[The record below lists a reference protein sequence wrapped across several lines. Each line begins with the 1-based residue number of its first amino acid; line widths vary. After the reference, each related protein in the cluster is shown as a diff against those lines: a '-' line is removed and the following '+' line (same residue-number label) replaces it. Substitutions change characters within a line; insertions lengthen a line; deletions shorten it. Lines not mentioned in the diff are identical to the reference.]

1 MKDQWK
7 LIFILLT
14 LAISAIVIAIFAVPT
29 KNTLKVVACDVGQG
43 DALLIQ
49 HKNSQVLVDGGV
61 GSKVVDCLSSHVPF
75 WDRKIEVI
83 VLTHPQQDHYEGL
96 IEVIRRYQVD
106 LFIASE
112 FNNSTEGFEVL
123 KKEVGVRGIPV
134 LNPVPDKDVRLGM
147 IYLDILYPLQFHDT
161 QPENVLGVQN
171 TNDDLNDTS
180 VVFELAFGDFEMLF
194 TGDIGPNVVDEV
206 IGAGVTD
213 VDVLKVP
220 HHGSKNGLTADLL
233 SSTTPEIAVISAGK
247 KNRFGHPHQ
256 EVLDLLAQEG
266 VKVLRTDE
274 MGEVVISTDG
284 SQYWI
289 WDTRYEL

>member
-1 MKDQWK
+1 MREQWK
-7 LIFILLT
+7 LVFILIT
-14 LAISAIVIAIFAVPT
+14 LAICSVVIAILTLP
-29 KNTLKVVACDVGQG
+29 KNDILKVVACDVGQG
-43 DALLIQ
+43 DAFLIQ
-49 HKNSQVLVDGGV
+49 HNNSQVLIDGGV
-61 GSKVVDCLSSHVPF
+61 GNKVVDCLSSHLPF

-112 FNNSTEGFEVL
+112 FNNSTEGFELL
-123 KKEVGVRGIPV
+123 KKEVGVRGITI
-134 LNPVPDKDVRLGM
+134 LNPNPDKDVRLGM
-147 IYLDILYPLQFHDT
+147 IYLDILYPLQFHDI
-161 QPENVLGVQN
+161 QPENVLGVQD
-171 TNDDLNDTS
+171 TSDDLNDTS
-180 VVFELAFGDFEMLF
+180 IVLELIYGDFEMLF

-233 SSTTPEIAVISAGK
+233 KVTEPEIAIISAGH

-256 EVLDLLAQEG
+256 EVLDLLSESR
-266 VKVLRTDE
+266 VRVLRTDE

-284 SQYWI
+284 SEVWY
-289 WDTRYEL
+289 